1 MISDLDEQPNFTRWE
16 EMNVPRPD
24 SASGDDMAK
33 TMMFDPDEQF
43 NVQWE
48 ALQVPR
54 PDFAYRGGSGTESTI
69 MFDPGEQSNVQWE
82 AMQVPRPDSAY
93 SDDDMESTMTINS
106 ERLGQFENDITY
118 LFPIE
123 DAKPNMEHT
132 HEGMKYLLN
141 GLCMT
146 SLQGRECVLD
156 IGAGFG
162 VWAFEVG
169 DCYKSLIVD
178 AVDAN
183 LNILPKFVPPNV
195 VFVLDNVEY
204 DLGKTRHD
212 FIFCRD
218 MGGSI
223 RDWPKLVRN
232 CFLNLI
238 TGGVAEFTEFGT
250 VFSAGGTELAFD
262 HPVADMMM
270 TLSRDCQE
278 KFGQPLNPGLNLK
291 EWLKVAGFRDIT
303 QKTFRIMLNY
313 DNSEVTERVDTY
325 SGLDTVT
332 RVDDIEQMFRTI
344 YCNRIAGLCKTL
356 AKHLA
361 LNGTL

>member
-1 MISDLDEQPNFTRWE
+1 MTR
-16 EMNVPRPD
+16 
-24 SASGDDMAK
+24 
-33 TMMFDPDEQF
+33 T
-43 NVQWE
+43 
-48 ALQVPR
+48 
-54 PDFAYRGGSGTESTI
+54 T

-82 AMQVPRPDSAY
+82 AVQVPRPDFTYRGGGGTESTTMFDPGEQSNFQRGAMQVPRPDSAY
-93 SDDDMESTMTINS
+93 SDDDTESTTTINS
-106 ERLGQFENDITY
+106 ERLGPLESDITY

-123 DAKPNMEHT
+123 DAEMKMEHT

-146 SLQGRECVLD
+146 SLQGRERVLD

-169 DCYKSLIVD
+169 DHYKSLTVD

-183 LNILPKFVPPNV
+183 LSILPKFVPPNV

-278 KFGQPLNPGLNLK
+278 KFGQPLNPGPNLK
-291 EWLKVAGFRDIT
+291 EWLKIAGFRDVT
-303 QKTFRIMLNY
+303 QKTFRIRLNH
-313 DNSEVTERVDTY
+313 DDSEDTERVDTD
-325 SGLDTVT
+325 SRVDAVT
-332 RVDDIEQMFRTI
+332 RVDDVKQMFRTI
-344 YCNRIAGLCKTL
+344 YCNRISGLYKTL
-356 AKHLA
+356 AEHRA
-361 LNGTL
+361 TRGTLQEGWVLDGLRALCGDDGIEIDIVVVCGMK

>member
-1 MISDLDEQPNFTRWE
+1 
-16 EMNVPRPD
+16 
-24 SASGDDMAK
+24 
-33 TMMFDPDEQF
+33 
-43 NVQWE
+43 
-48 ALQVPR
+48 
-54 PDFAYRGGSGTESTI
+54 

-93 SDDDMESTMTINS
+93 SDDDMESTTTINS

-146 SLQGRECVLD
+146 SLQGRERVLD

-169 DCYKSLIVD
+169 DRYKSLIVD

-183 LNILPKFVPPNV
+183 RRILPDFTPPNV
-195 VFVLDNVEY
+195 IFVLDNIEY
-204 DLGKTRHD
+204 DLGNTRHD

-232 CFLNLI
+232 CFLNLVE
-238 TGGVAEFTEFGT
+238 GGVAEFTEFGT

-278 KFGQPLNPGLNLK
+278 KFGQPLNPGPNLK
-291 EWLKVAGFRDIT
+291 EWLKLAGFRDIT
-303 QKTFRIMLNY
+303 QKTFRIMLNHG
-313 DNSEVTERVDTY
+313 NSEVTERVDTY

-344 YCNRIAGLCKTL
+344 YCNRIAGLCETL
-356 AKHLA
+356 EHRA
-361 LNGTL
+361 LSGTLQGMLDGLRALHGDDGIEIDIVIVCGMK